1 MLHDSARASNKF
13 CWGQCCAPSH
23 LSRLDAQVRANGLII
38 FVPKYGIEGPVYLV
52 GKDASAED
60 AAAYQ
65 LDEAK
70 QTVSSRDGRARYTVF
85 DKAAVRISVEET
97 AGRRQQ
103 LVLALVPRTDLPAT
117 EQMS

>member
-1 MLHDSARASNKF
+1 M
-13 CWGQCCAPSH
+13 
-23 LSRLDAQVRANGLII
+23 II

-60 AAAYQ
+60 ADAYQ

-70 QTVSSRDGRARYTVF
+70 QTVSSKDGRTRYTVF
-85 DKAAVRISVEET
+85 DKVAVRISVEET
-97 AGRRQQ
+97 AGRRQT
-103 LVLALVPRTDLPAT
+103 LVLALVPRTQLPAS

>member
-1 MLHDSARASNKF
+1 M
-13 CWGQCCAPSH
+13 
-23 LSRLDAQVRANGLII
+23 
-38 FVPKYGIEGPVYLV
+38 

-97 AGRRQQ
+97 AGS
-103 LVLALVPRTDLPAT
+103 APAACFGPGT
-117 EQMS
+117 ANRPSCHRANELMMLQRVDSL